1 MLGDGEWNE
10 DDFDWQKRAA
20 KANRD
25 LYMDIFVEIDF
36 KNDLIDNK
44 YYVMYF
50 ETGYFPFENRDDHDF
65 LNENKTQEAL
75 DYIIE
80 VARAMGSELEGD
92 NLQQQAQEIL
102 ELDFLLYNVWE

>member
-25 LYMDIFVEIDF
+25 LYLDIFVEIDF

-50 ETGYFPFENRDDHDF
+50 ETGYFPFENPEDHDF
-65 LNENKTQEAL
+65 LNENKTQNAV

-80 VARAMGSELEGD
+80 VARAMGSELED
-92 NLQQQAQEIL
+92 DKLQQQAQEIL
-102 ELDFLLYNVWE
+102 EIDFLLYNVWE